1 MTTYASLVPHGLQF
15 HADIIKVRG
24 NQTVGNVKLSNENQD
39 LEVSI
44 SGNCAYTAY
53 GETHFQKLGSFL
65 PQLLM
70 PIGCCWSSVQD
81 YYQSFNWL
89 QRPYHMADM
98 VPSLGRDI
106 GAFFMFNSC
115 VNKKTLFIILYD
127 PLYGQYRY
135 SSYRTLNFKF

>member
-1 MTTYASLVPHGLQF
+1 MTTHASLVPHGLQF

-81 YYQSFNWL
+81 YYQSFN
-89 QRPYHMADM
+89 
-98 VPSLGRDI
+98 
-106 GAFFMFNSC
+106 
-115 VNKKTLFIILYD
+115 
-127 PLYGQYRY
+127 
-135 SSYRTLNFKF
+135 

>member
-65 PQLLM
+65 PQLLI

-81 YYQSFNWL
+81 YYQSFN
-89 QRPYHMADM
+89 
-98 VPSLGRDI
+98 
-106 GAFFMFNSC
+106 
-115 VNKKTLFIILYD
+115 
-127 PLYGQYRY
+127 
-135 SSYRTLNFKF
+135 